1 MQDYEHAVS
10 FLGSWGP
17 FQKRVFILLCFLSFP
32 SGFNVMSVMFLLAD
46 PSHHC
51 TVPLHWNLSQDWV
64 QASIPLQQ
72 VNGHKEKS
80 SCSRYPLDLIQ
91 NLSALGVQPGWDLDL
106 NQSAL
111 GGGPGPVGLRV
122 EGCEDGWS
130 YSAEFY
136 QSTVVTE
143 FNLVCSDQWKKPLS
157 SLAYFVGGLCGCLF
171 SGQISDWFGRKPVVF
186 GSTIILSV
194 FSAAMAFAPSWP
206 VFTLLYFVVGL
217 GQITSFIVAFVL
229 GSEILVG
236 GPRVL
241 FSCLFLPV
249 FYVAGEMLL
258 PGTAYLV
265 RNWRHLSLVMA
276 VPGLACIPLWWLI
289 PESPRWLASR
299 GRLQEAEL
307 VLRAAALENRVDA
320 PSVILQSV
328 EKAEPEKAESLSFMD
343 LLRTKNVRFTTLIL
357 WIVWFSNTVSY
368 FGLSFNL
375 SHLYGNPFLNY
386 FLLSAVELPG
396 YVASWLAARSLP
408 RRLQFIMFALLGAL
422 ALLLIL
428 ITMDSQPAVTLTLV
442 LLGKFGVLGAAGG
455 MYNYT
460 GELYPTGI
468 RNTAMSSCAMFARLG
483 SAVSPYLLLLA
494 AVDPVVP
501 WVVVGSLCLLSV
513 VLCILLPETF
523 RKPMPDSVQQ
533 MGHIQRFMFPWC
545 SAPPKDDGKWSK
557 EQTTAPEIICTTRL

>member
-1 MQDYEHAVS
+1 M
-10 FLGSWGP
+10 LLLC
-17 FQKRVFILLCFLSFP
+17 VFIP
-32 SGFNVMSVMFLLAD
+32 
-46 PSHHC
+46 
-51 TVPLHWNLSQDWV
+51 
-64 QASIPLQQ
+64 
-72 VNGHKEKS
+72 
-80 SCSRYPLDLIQ
+80 R
-91 NLSALGVQPGWDLDL
+91 
-106 NQSAL
+106 
-111 GGGPGPVGLRV
+111 
-122 EGCEDGWS
+122 
-130 YSAEFY
+130 
-136 QSTVVTE
+136 
-143 FNLVCSDQWKKPLS
+143 
-157 SLAYFVGGLCGCLF
+157 
-171 SGQISDWFGRKPVVF
+171 FGRKPVVF

-217 GQITSFIVAFVL
+217 GQITSFIVAF
-229 GSEILVG
+229 ILVG

-276 VPGLACIPLWWLI
+276 VPGLACIPLWLI

-320 PSVILQSV
+320 PTFTV
-328 EKAEPEKAESLSFMD
+328 SLSFMD

-357 WIVWFSNTVSY
+357 FSNTVSY

-428 ITMDSQPAVTLTLV
+428 ITMDTVTLTLV

-533 MGHIQRFMFPWC
+533 MGHIQR
-545 SAPPKDDGKWSK
+545 SV
-557 EQTTAPEIICTTRL
+557 